1 MCQLNLYMVP
11 KSVPKEEVI
20 SIFEKHNL
28 YIIKDSYYKFN
39 DLARNYE
46 FYSAN
51 SGCDCSSII
60 SRLREENVSNF
71 NAYKIRKKNE
81 EIEKLNKMK
90 RLKTSKEYDTKVKEF
105 ENQRDKLWD
114 VLESFSKHIDDYETE
129 EQEKIFK
136 SNLKQEEQIKMIHEI
151 LYPKVNEMYKTLE
164 KNKEYQNALKEYQ
177 NYIIKN
183 TDLNYSIY
191 YDIKE
196 KEKTVYEYD
205 FSDFYEQFSN
215 LKDAFIDVLKLAKE
229 IYIYPFWQDED
240 LLEIKDERQ
249 VMIENLNIEDLIFL
263 PYKNLLQIEAIS
275 K

>member
-1 MCQLNLYMVP
+1 M
-11 KSVPKEEVI
+11 
-20 SIFEKHNL
+20 
-28 YIIKDSYYKFN
+28 
-39 DLARNYE
+39 
-46 FYSAN
+46 
-51 SGCDCSSII
+51 
-60 SRLREENVSNF
+60 
-71 NAYKIRKKNE
+71 
-81 EIEKLNKMK
+81 
-90 RLKTSKEYDTKVKEF
+90 
-105 ENQRDKLWD
+105 
-114 VLESFSKHIDDYETE
+114 
-129 EQEKIFK
+129 
-136 SNLKQEEQIKMIHEI
+136 KQEEQIKMIHEI

-164 KNKEYQNALKEYQ
+164 NNKEYQNALKEYQ
-177 NYIIKN
+177 NYLIKN